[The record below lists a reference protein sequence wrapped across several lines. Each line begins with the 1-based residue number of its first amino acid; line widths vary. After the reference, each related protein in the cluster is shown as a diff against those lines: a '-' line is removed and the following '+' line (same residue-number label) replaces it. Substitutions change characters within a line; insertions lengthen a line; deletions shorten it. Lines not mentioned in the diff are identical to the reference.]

1 MARIQIT
8 AIEAGHHSRGRE
20 RRWNTCR
27 KKQRNEDRT
36 HSGGRT
42 SRRRDGA
49 VHDGR
54 RERYAND
61 DKRAGLLQQLQEDS
75 NQMGMKTCHLDHSCK
90 THRSDDDF
98 KDIRLLHRLREGHE
112 GCKRVACHASENQ
125 AACDKHQSGLV
136 LFNERP
142 AHRQNDDRREDHCH
156 GCLLFSC

>member
-1 MARIQIT
+1 MHVARIQIT

-61 DKRAGLLQQLQEDS
+61 DKRAGLLQQL
-75 NQMGMKTCHLDHSCK
+75 
-90 THRSDDDF
+90 
-98 KDIRLLHRLREGHE
+98 
-112 GCKRVACHASENQ
+112 
-125 AACDKHQSGLV
+125 
-136 LFNERP
+136 
-142 AHRQNDDRREDHCH
+142 
-156 GCLLFSC
+156 